1 MVEIKK
7 NIQWSSFAL
16 KNIKEIHNFY
26 LKTASKKVANKIV
39 DEIFHHVKTLQTTS
53 YIGQE
58 EILLNKLNQ
67 KHRDLVIH
75 HCKIIYRIEND
86 TVFITHVFDTRQ
98 HPNKLK

>member
-1 MVEIKK
+1 MFFIRK

-67 KHRDLVIH
+67 KHRYLVIH
-75 HCKIIYRIEND
+75 HCKIIYHIEND

>member
-1 MVEIKK
+1 MVELKK
-7 NIQWSSFAL
+7 NIQWTSFAL
-16 KNIKEIHNFY
+16 RNIKQIYNFY

-39 DEIFHHVKTLQTTS
+39 DEIFYHVKTLQTTS

-67 KHRDLVIH
+67 KHRYLVIH
-75 HCKIIYRIEND
+75 HCKIIYRIEKD

-98 HPNKLK
+98 HPKKLI

>member
-67 KHRDLVIH
+67 KHRYLVIH

>member
-26 LKTASKKVANKIV
+26 LKTASIKVANKIV

-67 KHRDLVIH
+67 KHRYLVIH
-75 HCKIIYRIEND
+75 HCKII
-86 TVFITHVFDTRQ
+86 
-98 HPNKLK
+98 